1 VDWLAETQKMVILKA
16 EKIVNLT
23 IGEKTFNISGQ
34 DYPLDAPAVIENNRT
49 MVPLRFV
56 SEALGAEVNWK
67 QDSKGGVVDI
77 SF

>member
-1 VDWLAETQKMVILKA
+1 
-16 EKIVNLT
+16 
-23 IGEKTFNISGQ
+23 
-34 DYPLDAPAVIENNRT
+34 